1 MNLNEQN
8 KQTVKHFMDVFS
20 SGDVAATL
28 ALMADSAIWW
38 VAGTM
43 PISGTYDKAAFG
55 KLLAGV
61 AATCKGGAIRLVPKA
76 FTAEGERVAVETES
90 FASLNNGRSYN
101 NHYHFLFTV
110 RDGKIA
116 GVKEYL
122 DTMHTNAV
130 LCTP

>member
-1 MNLNEQN
+1 MNIEASN
-8 KQTVKHFMDVFS
+8 KQTVKTFLEVFS
-20 SGDVAATL
+20 SGAVDETMAM
-28 ALMADSAIWW
+28 MADGATWW

-43 PISGTYDKAAFG
+43 PISGTYDKDAFAT
-55 KLLAGV
+55 LLGGV
-61 AATCKGGAIRLVPKA
+61 LETCTGPIRITPKA
-76 FTAEGERVAVETES
+76 MTAEGERVAVEAESYTETR
-90 FASLNNGRSYN
+90 NGRVYN
-101 NHYHFLFTV
+101 NHYHFLMTV